1 MRKIVAGR
9 MLTGLKNRLKN
20 LDQAELGRK
29 ALSLSIAIILH
40 LVLIL
45 YLRQAKIYVKIL
57 PFQKPTEVLIAQYPA
72 LRLPENLEEVIKHP
86 PAAEDLTARRKAG
99 EEKGGVRPGG
109 QIAAPGQ
116 PGQLPGAGPKSRKER
131 PAGEEQPIIPF
142 DLEAFLASGGKEISP
157 PGGVRLDLT
166 FRFKSR
172 GKHDFSLKLPVR
184 PEPSPEAGKEEAT
197 PGLKSDIYK
206 YLEPKAYQQARKS
219 LRFSP
224 GGKIRPGGTGIPGS
238 GEVAFSGYHYDINPW
253 AEKVVNLIQSRWALP
268 QVAVM
273 PDNKNLG
280 LVLLVDRDGQLV
292 SLEITNST
300 TSEVLDQAAISAV
313 RLCLPFPPLP
323 PDFPGKKLEFYLV
336 FTYHD

>member
-20 LDQAELGRK
+20 LNQAELRTK
-29 ALSLSIAIILH
+29 AISLSIAIFLH
-40 LVLIL
+40 LLLIL
-45 YLRQAKIYVKIL
+45 YLRQAQIYVKIL
-57 PFQKPTEVLIAQYPA
+57 PFQKPTEVVIARYPEV
-72 LRLPENLEEVIKHP
+72 RLPENLEEIIRHP
-86 PAAEDLTARRKAG
+86 PAAKELIARRAG
-99 EEKGGVRPGG
+99 EEGEAHPGG
-109 QIAAPGQ
+109 QAGTSGQ
-116 PGQLPGAGPKSRKER
+116 PGQFPGAGPKPR
-131 PAGEEQPIIPF
+131 PLRPTGEAQPVIPF
-142 DLEAFLASGGKEISP
+142 DLEAFLASGGKEIFP
-157 PGGVRLDLT
+157 PGGVRLDLA
-166 FRFKSR
+166 FRFKSK
-172 GKHDFSLKLPVR
+172 GKYDFSLKLPAR
-184 PEPSPEAGKEEAT
+184 PEPSPEARKERAA
-197 PGLKSDIYK
+197 PGLKSDIYQ
-206 YLEPKAYQQARKS
+206 YIEPEAYQQARKS

-224 GGKIRPGGTGIPGS
+224 GGRIRPGGTRIPGA
-238 GEVAFSGYHYDINPW
+238 GEAALSAYSYDIRPW

-268 QVAVM
+268 QVAFM

-280 LVLLVDRDGQLV
+280 LVLTVDSDGQLV